1 MNMQTDYSFVPCV
14 LCLGYFDGVH
24 LGHQSLLL
32 KAKQIAE
39 KNGWKVVV
47 HTFSASPREV
57 ITGKKDTLLTQ
68 TDEKCRL
75 LKQYGADGVIIT
87 DFDDSVRCMSG
98 EEYLDNVLLKM
109 VNCRH
114 IVVGE
119 DHRFGYMG
127 KTDCEELKRICEERK
142 IGLDL
147 APQIYM
153 PDGEKIS
160 SNRIRS
166 AIAEEKYDLARDL
179 LGHDIELLNRKFR

>member
-24 LGHQSLLL
+24 LGHQSLLRT
-32 KAKQIAE
+32 AKQIADQ
-39 KNGWKVVV
+39 NGWKVVV

-57 ITGKKDTLLTQ
+57 ITGKKDVLLTQ

-109 VNCRH
+109 VDSRH

-127 KTDCEELKRICEERK
+127 KTGCEELKRICKERR
-142 IGLDL
+142 IGLDIV
-147 APQIYM
+147 PQL
-153 PDGEKIS
+153 PTAEGEKIS
-160 SNRIRS
+160 SNRIRF
-166 AIAEEKYDLARDL
+166 AIAEEKYDLAREL
-179 LGHDIELLNRKFR
+179 LGHDIALLNGKFR